1 VQPNFTVAEE
11 NYIKSI
17 YHLQRA
23 DDTVSTNALAE
34 RLKTKPASIS
44 DMLKKLQAKGL
55 VNYNRYKGFRLT
67 REGNKAALG
76 IIRRHRLWEYFLVDQ
91 LQFNWEDVHE
101 VAEQLEHVSNSKL
114 VDKLDAFL
122 GYPKFDP
129 HGDPIPDGNGKI
141 NFQDQMPLFSLPLN
155 TAAVITSVKSESSD
169 LLSFLSSRKI
179 TIGTKVEVK
188 RRLDFDNSL
197 EVKVR
202 SRQPIH
208 ISEQVANAIQVNPL

>member
-1 VQPNFTVAEE
+1 
-11 NYIKSI
+11 
-17 YHLQRA
+17 
-23 DDTVSTNALAE
+23 
-34 RLKTKPASIS
+34 
-44 DMLKKLQAKGL
+44 
-55 VNYNRYKGFRLT
+55 
-67 REGNKAALG
+67 
-76 IIRRHRLWEYFLVDQ
+76 
-91 LQFNWEDVHE
+91 
-101 VAEQLEHVSNSKL
+101 
-114 VDKLDAFL
+114 
-122 GYPKFDP
+122 
-129 HGDPIPDGNGKI
+129 
-141 NFQDQMPLFSLPLN
+141 MPLFSLPLN

>member
-1 VQPNFTVAEE
+1 MQPNFTVAEE

-17 YHLQRA
+17 YHLQQA
-23 DDTVSTNALAE
+23 EGTVSTNALAE
-34 RLKTKPASIS
+34 RLKTKAASIS

-55 VNYNRYKGFRLT
+55 VNYNRYKGFRLS
-67 REGNKAALG
+67 REGNKAALA

-91 LQFNWEDVHE
+91 LHFSWEDVHE
-101 VAEQLEHVSNSKL
+101 VAEQLEHVSSRKL

-129 HGDPIPDGNGKI
+129 HGDPIPDSNGKI
-141 NFQDQMPLFSLPLN
+141 NFREQIPLVNLPLH

-179 TIGTKVEVK
+179 TIGTKLEVK

-197 EVKVR
+197 EVKVK
-202 SRQPIH
+202 SGQPMH
-208 ISEQVANAIQVNPL
+208 ISERVANAIHVNPL

>member
-1 VQPNFTVAEE
+1 MQPNFTVAEE

-155 TAAVITSVKSESSD
+155 TAAVITSVRSESSD